1 MTGHLSQVRRVDCE
15 EMHRNVLSESI
26 IGQTRF
32 GRKVT
37 KMCMYQSQQTSLDPC
52 WQQTVHLLT
61 IYLPISKD
69 HNFSQMSET
78 LLPRIIFAKDQ
89 YSRNYISVWWPLLL
103 FLGFKTVSS
112 QKSYLWVHFLEYFFG
127 CCLHKC
133 FWTIVDC
140 WPLKLSLYTKV
151 VLLRPEIRT
160 FWALIAQC
168 VKIFRFPVRSKVKS

>member
-1 MTGHLSQVRRVDCE
+1 
-15 EMHRNVLSESI
+15 MHRIFLSESI

-37 KMCMYQSQQTSLDPC
+37 KMCMHQSQQTSLDPC

-61 IYLPISKD
+61 IYLPISGTTAFHKCQK
-69 HNFSQMSET
+69 HLST
-78 LLPRIIFAKDQ
+78 KVLLSWIIFAKDHF
-89 YSRNYISVWWPLLL
+89 SRKYISVWWPLLL

-168 VKIFRFPVRSKVKS
+168 VKIFRFPVRSKIKS